1 MPVPTRTI
9 PSMTSRLIILAAFL
23 LMTSPVCAQQYPFC
37 AQFSD
42 GTSLDCGFTSL
53 QQCLQSTTG
62 QGGICID
69 NPGGP
74 SAGPPRYRMLFN
86 LTPFAGSPVP
96 PPPVQ
101 QQALGSSSALPP
113 PEPAQQQASVPLQL
127 PDAPPP
133 PPPPC
138 NPVIDGTYCASAGGI
153 QSVSSDLGLGGE
165 PPATLGAATFSGDGS
180 TCIGL
185 FRQSSC
191 GGI

>member
-1 MPVPTRTI
+1 
-9 PSMTSRLIILAAFL
+9 MTARWIILTVAL
-23 LMTSPVCAQQYPFC
+23 LMTSPVYAQQYPYC

-42 GTSLDCGFTSL
+42 GSSLDCGFTSL
-53 QQCLQSTTG
+53 QMCLQSTTG
-62 QGGICID
+62 QGGICIN

-74 SAGPPRYRMLFN
+74 SSGPPRYRTLFN
-86 LTPFAGSPVP
+86 PMPFRGSPVP
-96 PPPVQ
+96 PPPTE
-101 QQALGSSSALPP
+101 QQASSGSLALPP
-113 PEPAQQQASVPLQL
+113 PAPAQQASGPLPL

-133 PPPPC
+133 PC
-138 NPVIDGTYCASAGGI
+138 NPLIDGTYCASAGGI